1 MAKYSL
7 FWFQEKEMK
16 ILNHSTDV
24 ASHLQF
30 SHNTQIYIISKS
42 CYHHGIISSC
52 YHCGIIMLSS
62 RYHRVIIMLSSR
74 YHHIIMLS
82 SRCHHICITAY
93 PWPILNCKIF
103 AALGQLR
110 RINHHCLYWPFFQI
124 FGNYISIV
132 LS

>member
-52 YHCGIIMLSS
+52 YHCGIIMVSLCYHHGIITLSS
-62 RYHRVIIMLSSR
+62 HHHVIIAVSLIIISSCYHRDVII
-74 YHHIIMLS
+74 
-82 SRCHHICITAY
+82 
-93 PWPILNCKIF
+93 F
-103 AALGQLR
+103 A
-110 RINHHCLYWPFFQI
+110 
-124 FGNYISIV
+124 
-132 LS
+132 